1 MIRKGRRVM
10 VVRVVPAALYSIV
23 KLPELHEVGRRSL
36 GEVRG
41 GHRRLDFA
49 GRGFRVTNLDDG
61 ALAAAVRETAV
72 LLRDVLYGPLSLG
85 R

>member
-1 MIRKGRRVM
+1 MMG
-10 VVRVVPAALYSIV
+10 VREVAAALYSIV

-49 GRGFRVTNLDDG
+49 GRGPRAERDLDG
-61 ALAAAVRETAV
+61 AEQSLVFCA
-72 LLRDVLYGPLSLG
+72 LS
-85 R
+85 